1 MPRPCVKIPAITG
14 KNMTLIALGINHKTT
29 SLALREKLAW
39 GEAQLPFALAEL
51 RQAAVNEAVLLSTCN
66 RTEIYTSP
74 NQLEKVL
81 AWLHER
87 DRDFKPYLYK
97 NLDAVKHV
105 MRVASGLDSMVLGEP
120 QILGQLKRA
129 YQIALEQETVGPAL
143 KHLFPAVF
151 AVSKQIRHQTEIGAS
166 SLSMAYTAVQ
176 LAKRIF
182 SDLKSSKILLIGA
195 GDTIQLVA
203 THLHNQGVR
212 HLIIANRTL
221 ENAQKIAQ
229 LYEAQAICIG
239 DIPLHLKDV
248 DAVFTATAS
257 QLPILG
263 KGLFEASLKQRKHR
277 PMCVVDLAVP
287 RDVEMQVAELEDVY
301 LYNVDD
307 LQKII
312 SHNLQDR
319 QLRAQQAEAMI
330 ELEAQHYMQQTRIL
344 NASNLISEFRERHEN
359 LCELELQK
367 ALVKLS
373 NGVDAESVLKQ
384 FSAALIN
391 KILHQPT
398 IKLRE
403 AAYHDKMEFL
413 ILAKELYKL

>member
-1 MPRPCVKIPAITG
+1 
-14 KNMTLIALGINHKTT
+14 MTLVALGINHKTT
-29 SLALREKLAW
+29 ALAIRERLAW
-39 GEAQLPFALAEL
+39 GEAELPLALAEL
-51 RQAAVNEAVLLSTCN
+51 RQVAVNEAVLLSTCN
-66 RTEIYTSP
+66 RTEIYTSTS
-74 NQLEKVL
+74 QLENVL
-81 AWLHER
+81 NWLRAR
-87 DRDFKPYLYK
+87 DISFEPYLHK
-97 NLDAVKHV
+97 NIDAVKHL

-129 YQIALEQETVGPAL
+129 YQIALEQETVGPVL

-182 SDLKSSKILLIGA
+182 GDLKQSKVLLIGA

-203 THLHNQGVR
+203 THLHSLGVTD
-212 HLIIANRTL
+212 LIIANRTL
-221 ENAQKIAQ
+221 ENAQKIA
-229 LYEAQAICIG
+229 EVHGAQAICIG
-239 DIPLHLKDV
+239 DIPLYLKEV

-263 KGLFEASLKQRKHR
+263 KGLFETTLKHR
-277 PMCVVDLAVP
+277 KRRPICVVDLAVP
-287 RDVEMQVAELEDVY
+287 RDIEVQVADLEDVY

-312 SHNLQDR
+312 GNNLQDR

-330 ELEAQHYMQQTRIL
+330 ELEAQHYMQQMRVL
-344 NASNLISEFRERHEN
+344 NASNLISDFRARHEN
-359 LCELELQK
+359 LCDNELQK
-367 ALVKLS
+367 ALMRLN
-373 NGVDAESVLKQ
+373 NGVDPELVLKQ

-391 KILHQPT
+391 KVMHQPT